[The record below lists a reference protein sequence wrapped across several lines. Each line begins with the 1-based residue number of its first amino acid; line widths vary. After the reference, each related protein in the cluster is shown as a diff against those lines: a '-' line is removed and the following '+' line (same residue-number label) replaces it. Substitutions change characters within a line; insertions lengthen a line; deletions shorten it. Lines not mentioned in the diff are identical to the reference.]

1 MNRENEEQRPES
13 QSLCSALQKEPNCK
27 CLVLSVLIYGCLAAV
42 TWCRCANVTKIVINF
57 SRYPIKS
64 TRHVSPCDDGYIY
77 IPVAFMGMLYL
88 VYLVECYHSPIRIDL
103 LHAESQ
109 DSVLC
114 KISQLKSAQPTIWW
128 KAVSYHYVRR
138 KRQITR
144 YRNGDNY
151 TTTQVYYERIN
162 THAATSF
169 YYYDYCGVKDI
180 SKELILDPKV
190 PITKIN
196 LSKGFAF
203 SNMRS
208 ATEFEEAR
216 SRFFAEQLRD
226 DYMEMREGLDLGYNP
241 NPTTLVA
248 VLGNPWFTN
257 RYVYW
262 CLSALLLSWPLRV
275 IIEYKTQY
283 ADYQITKLFGINY
296 DTPSGSEPIHAS
308 MSQQTISQPGS
319 YMLAP
324 SYSEALLMD
333 PAPDHRD
340 LQFQD
345 AITEMVPS
353 YSEALLYQR
362 ADQGY
367 AANEEASLDSEDST
381 RRYDLAS
388 RECSCPC
395 HAALESRILEEA
407 PRKDDDAGHPLADAN
422 VQIDAPSCTLVSQME
437 AGKCGSCGRFLV
449 EARLENESSGAEVG
463 TSSTEAPRRARR
475 GVLSGV
481 MPRDMSEP
489 NLRTRAEPVEVDTRF
504 LRLNGQSLGNILENE
519 QEEELP
525 VRVRETPGARGMHR
539 FSMSSLEEASSRAGG
554 LVDVSRGAIPKR
566 MPGRSRVIAN
576 PMSSETCVL
585 PNSKTYFCLKSILKQ
600 NNRRYTLITA
610 RELQNMSN
618 REDEEQGGR
627 CKTRSSYHEGCTPG
641 YASTSSGGRFS
652 NLFSR
657 SRESLDGVL
666 GRRKKQLLENLL
678 TDKAEEAPG
687 CSKRENR
694 TLIFASPIQ
703 EVCPGDP
710 FGGKDVIRTRQ
721 EVDSTPTEES
731 PSHTMLSQIGRS
743 LACDRKSPRRRFQEN
758 RKQRYSDTS
767 QPSSFSCPPDRQH
780 PYPYAFSASSDAVD
794 VADFEKTLSPS
805 RVYQHATSFPPYEG
819 SSPSHSKKCVD
830 PPVADLAPSEGANR
844 SPVRAELTRSL
855 TERRAKPAKHDS
867 SVRRSFTG
875 RVEDYRAEN
884 GKWANLNMETSL

>member
-1 MNRENEEQRPES
+1 M
-13 QSLCSALQKEPNCK
+13 
-27 CLVLSVLIYGCLAAV
+27 
-42 TWCRCANVTKIVINF
+42 KI
-57 SRYPIKS
+57 
-64 TRHVSPCDDGYIY
+64 
-77 IPVAFMGMLYL
+77 
-88 VYLVECYHSPIRIDL
+88 
-103 LHAESQ
+103 
-109 DSVLC
+109 
-114 KISQLKSAQPTIWW
+114 
-128 KAVSYHYVRR
+128 
-138 KRQITR
+138 
-144 YRNGDNY
+144 
-151 TTTQVYYERIN
+151 ERG
-162 THAATSF
+162 ATSNTPF
-169 YYYDYCGVKDI
+169 
-180 SKELILDPKV
+180 PR
-190 PITKIN
+190 
-196 LSKGFAF
+196 LSKA
-203 SNMRS
+203 N
-208 ATEFEEAR
+208 
-216 SRFFAEQLRD
+216 
-226 DYMEMREGLDLGYNP
+226 NP
-241 NPTTLVA
+241 YP
-248 VLGNPWFTN
+248 
-257 RYVYW
+257 
-262 CLSALLLSWPLRV
+262 
-275 IIEYKTQY
+275 
-283 ADYQITKLFGINY
+283 QITKLFGINY

-340 LQFQD
+340 LQSQD

-407 PRKDDDAGHPLADAN
+407 SRKDDDAGHPPADTN
-422 VQIDAPSCTLVSQME
+422 VQINPPSCTFVSQME
-437 AGKCGSCGRFLV
+437 GAGKCGSCGRFLV

-475 GVLSGV
+475 GVHSGV

-519 QEEELP
+519 QEEELHGD
-525 VRVRETPGARGMHR
+525 VRVRETPGARGMYR

-657 SRESLDGVL
+657 SRESLDAVL

-678 TDKAEEAPG
+678 TDKGEEAPG
-687 CSKRENR
+687 CSKHENR
-694 TLIFASPIQ
+694 
-703 EVCPGDP
+703 
-710 FGGKDVIRTRQ
+710 
-721 EVDSTPTEES
+721 
-731 PSHTMLSQIGRS
+731 
-743 LACDRKSPRRRFQEN
+743 
-758 RKQRYSDTS
+758 
-767 QPSSFSCPPDRQH
+767 
-780 PYPYAFSASSDAVD
+780 
-794 VADFEKTLSPS
+794 
-805 RVYQHATSFPPYEG
+805 
-819 SSPSHSKKCVD
+819 
-830 PPVADLAPSEGANR
+830 
-844 SPVRAELTRSL
+844 
-855 TERRAKPAKHDS
+855 
-867 SVRRSFTG
+867 
-875 RVEDYRAEN
+875 
-884 GKWANLNMETSL
+884 